1 MHLIRTTTQFLSP
14 PTFGLSSL
22 WKRRYHIDLRRDGP
36 LTLIVKISFKW
47 LGIQL
52 FWMEAQWQ
60 SCLKKIKR
68 CRFALVDWSRL
79 TFGLSKPQLQE
90 KQKMLE
96 ELCLQN
102 RAENLSSIKSLK
114 AEITNII
121 HQDELFWRQRSNQ
134 FGYLLET
141 RTQNIFT
148 TVLANVEEKTI
159 SLECLIMMRGGAL
172 LMSKLPK

>member
-1 MHLIRTTTQFLSP
+1 
-14 PTFGLSSL
+14 
-22 WKRRYHIDLRRDGP
+22 
-36 LTLIVKISFKW
+36 
-47 LGIQL
+47 
-52 FWMEAQWQ
+52 MEAQWQ

-68 CRFALVDWSRL
+68 CQFALVDWSRL

-121 HQDELFWRQRSNQ
+121 HQDELFWRQRFDQ

-141 RTQNIFT
+141 RTQNIFI
-148 TVLANVEEKTI
+148 TVLANVEEITI
-159 SLECLIMMRGGAL
+159 SLECLILMRGVAL